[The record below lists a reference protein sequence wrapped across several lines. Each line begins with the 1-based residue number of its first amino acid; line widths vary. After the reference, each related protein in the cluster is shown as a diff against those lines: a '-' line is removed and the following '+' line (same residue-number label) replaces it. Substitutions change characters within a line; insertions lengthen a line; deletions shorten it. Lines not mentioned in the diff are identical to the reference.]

1 MRNYYSRSIHKFESG
16 VLNEDAAMARK
27 DRLAVSDGAGGGGV
41 FAERWSRYLL
51 KNLPR
56 KPIASFA
63 ELDAWVDGIWE
74 PFYNDCEV
82 EAKARGG
89 LFLEKFYDEG
99 SFATLAAAWK
109 TGDREWQWMTY
120 GDSVVF
126 LYDYCSGILEHSPIR
141 LADFNKPPYLI
152 SDKDPLKEEGFH
164 AGRLTAGDSSVV
176 FVASDTLA
184 HYIIM
189 MYELSRKDAYEDEIA
204 EALRAKTKNSNF
216 VLTAQSIPSSFS
228 DMLSRLLGL
237 SKDYKSKLRRLEKEG
252 LLGHDDYSI
261 AVCFNNSANHGAR
274 IG

>member
-1 MRNYYSRSIHKFESG
+1 MRNYYSRSAHKFEAN
-16 VLNEDAAMARK
+16 VLNEDAAMARR

-56 KPIASFA
+56 KPITSFA

-74 PFYNDCEV
+74 PFYNDSEV
-82 EAKARGG
+82 DAKARGG

-99 SFATLAAAWK
+99 SFATLAATWK
-109 TGDREWQWMTY
+109 TGEREWQWMTY

-126 LYDYCSGILEHSPIR
+126 HYDRESGILEHSPIR
-141 LADFNKPPYLI
+141 LADFDKPPYLI

-164 AGRLTAGDSSVV
+164 TGRFSISDSSVV

-184 HYIIM
+184 HYILM
-189 MYELSRKDAYEDEIA
+189 MYELSKEEEYKDEIA
-204 EALRAKTKNSNF
+204 EALQAKTKNSNF
-216 VLTAQSIPSSFS
+216 ILTAQNISFS
-228 DMLSRLLGL
+228 FPDILSRLLDR
-237 SKDYKSKLRRLEKEG
+237 SKDYRSKLRRLKKEG

-261 AVCFNNSANHGAR
+261 AVSFESDGR
-274 IG
+274 LP